1 MQHCALT
8 AAASRRFIG
17 IAAATLVAGATL
29 GVHAPASAQAY
40 PSRPI
45 KLIVPFPAGGG
56 TDLIAREVAN
66 KVAVANGW
74 SIIID
79 NKPGSGG
86 NLGVDAAAKS
96 PADGYT
102 LVLGQTSNLAIN
114 PTLYAKLPYNP
125 EKDLTPIVTV
135 ASAPLVLV
143 VATDSPYKT
152 LADVLA
158 AAKAKPE
165 SLNYASSGS
174 GTVAH
179 LATELFQKTAAV
191 KFTHVPYKGAAQ
203 GSTDLIGGQIQ
214 MYMSSVPTLIG
225 FVKNGKMRAIAVTSL
240 KRTAD
245 MPSVPTIAE
254 SGFKGFEAV
263 TWFGVAGP
271 AGLPK
276 DVVAKL
282 NGAFNKALQDPDVRK
297 KLAGQGADALGG
309 TPEQFAKLIHDDI
322 GRWGQIV
329 KESGAKVD

>member
-1 MQHCALT
+1 MPHRALT
-8 AAASRRFIG
+8 AAASRRLIG
-17 IAAATLVAGATL
+17 IAAITLLAGATL
-29 GVHAPASAQAY
+29 MAHSTASAQAY

-86 NLGVDAAAKS
+86 NLGVDAAAKA

-125 EKDLTPIVTV
+125 EKDLTPIVEV

-143 VATDSPYKT
+143 VAADSPYKT
-152 LADVLA
+152 LADVVA

-179 LATELFQKTAAV
+179 LATEMFQKTAAV

-225 FVKNGKMRAIAVTSL
+225 YVKNGKMRALAVTSP

-245 MPSVPTIAE
+245 LPSVPTVAE

-282 NGAFNKALQDPDVRK
+282 NGAFNKALQDPEVRK
-297 KLAGQGADALGG
+297 KLASQGADSLGG

-322 GRWGQIV
+322 GRWGKIV